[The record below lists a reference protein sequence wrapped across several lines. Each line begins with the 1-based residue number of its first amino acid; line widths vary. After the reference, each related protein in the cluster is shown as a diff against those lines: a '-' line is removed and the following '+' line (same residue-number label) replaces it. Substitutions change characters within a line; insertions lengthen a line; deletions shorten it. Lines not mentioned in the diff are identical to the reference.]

1 MKSTVP
7 VRTFCVF
14 LITGLLAFLPIQ
26 ASVAQEA
33 AEGSLYIVQRGDTL
47 FKIAATFGSS
57 VEAFTEVN
65 NLSNPS
71 LIFVGQQ
78 LQVPLAPAPA
88 APAPLPSFV
97 EPVLSG
103 ALGSGLTHSVSQ
115 GESLSQIAAE
125 FELPLDD
132 LVDHNEI
139 ENASLLHVGQIIE
152 IPGLRPMYINAPWP
166 EPVTAL
172 QTGPALLQEGQSARL
187 LLQTSRPAQLR
198 GDFLGKQLNFISD
211 ENGLTHWAL
220 LGVPLATGAGY
231 QTLAIDVDDGERL
244 IGFQWPI
251 EIQEGIFGRE
261 AIILPEDDLDT
272 LEPETERVE
281 QELLQ
286 HLVSGFRPGRWFDGL
301 MLRPSAG
308 RIVSRFGT
316 LRSYNRGPYDRI
328 HRGVDYA
335 APTGTEIRAA
345 ADGLV
350 VLAADLNVRGLS
362 IMIDHG
368 LGVFSGYWHLSEMD
382 VIIGEFVRAGDGI
395 GKMGNTGR
403 STGSHLHWQLWVNGV
418 AVNPLQWLHTDFT
431 SLGDFQE

>member
-1 MKSTVP
+1 MKSP
-7 VRTFCVF
+7 VLIQIVRVF
-14 LITGLLAFLPIQ
+14 LITGLLTFLPFQ
-26 ASVAQEA
+26 AGVAQDA

-57 VEAFTEVN
+57 VEAFTQVN

-88 APAPLPSFV
+88 ARPPLPSYV
-97 EPVLSG
+97 EPVLNV
-103 ALGSGLTHSVSQ
+103 ARGSVLTHRVSQ

-125 FELPLDD
+125 FELALDD
-132 LVDHNEI
+132 LVEHNEI
-139 ENASLLHVGQIIE
+139 ENASLLHVGQVIE
-152 IPGLRPMYINAPWP
+152 IPGLKPTYITAPWP
-166 EPVTAL
+166 DPVTAL
-172 QTGPALLQEGQSARL
+172 QTGPAVLREGESARL
-187 LLQTSRPAQLR
+187 LLQTSRPSQLR
-198 GDFLGKQLNFISD
+198 GSFLGKQLNFISG

-220 LGVPLATGAGY
+220 LGVPLDTEAGY
-231 QTLAIDVDDGERL
+231 QTLAIDVDDGEKMV
-244 IGFQWPI
+244 GFQWPL
-251 EIQEGIFGRE
+251 EIHEGIFGRE
-261 AIILPEDDLDT
+261 AIILPQDDLDT
-272 LEPETERVE
+272 LEPEVELVE

-301 MLRPSAG
+301 MMRPSAG

-316 LRSYNRGPYDRI
+316 LRSYNRGPYDRL
-328 HRGVDYA
+328 HLGVDYA
-335 APTGTEIRAA
+335 APTGTGIRAV

-362 IMIDHG
+362 ILLDHG
-368 LGVFSGYWHLSEMD
+368 LGVFTGYWHLSAMD
-382 VIIGEFVRAGDGI
+382 VVTGDFVRAGDSI

-418 AVNPLQWLHTDFT
+418 AVNPLQWLHTDFS
-431 SLGDFQE
+431 SLGDSQE

>member
-1 MKSTVP
+1 MKSP
-7 VRTFCVF
+7 ALIRIPFVF
-14 LITGLLAFLPIQ
+14 LIAGLLAFWPLQ
-26 ASVAQEA
+26 AGVAQEA
-33 AEGSLYIVQRGDTL
+33 GEGSLYIVQRGDTL

-88 APAPLPSFV
+88 APAPLPSFI
-97 EPVLSG
+97 EPVLNV
-103 ALGSGLTHSVSQ
+103 ARGSVLTHRVSR
-115 GESLSQIAAE
+115 GDSLSQIAAE
-125 FELPLDD
+125 FELALDD
-132 LVDHNEI
+132 LVNHNEI

-152 IPGLRPMYINAPWP
+152 IPGLKPTYIDAPWP

-172 QTGPALLQEGQSARL
+172 QTGPAIMQEGQSARL
-187 LLQTSRPAQLR
+187 LLQTSRPSQLS
-198 GDFLGKQLNFISD
+198 GNFLGNQLNFISD
-211 ENGLTHWAL
+211 ESGLTHWAL
-220 LGVPLATGAGY
+220 MGVPLDTGAGY

-251 EIQEGIFGRE
+251 EIHEGIFGRE
-261 AIILPEDDLDT
+261 AIILPQDDLDT
-272 LEPETERVE
+272 LDPETERVE

-301 MLRPSAG
+301 MLRPSVG

-316 LRSYNRGPYDRI
+316 LRSYNRGPYDRL

-335 APTGTEIRAA
+335 APTGTEIRAV

-362 IMIDHG
+362 VMIDHG
-368 LGVFSGYWHLSEMD
+368 LGVFSGYWHLSEMEA
-382 VIIGEFVRAGDGI
+382 IIGDFVRAGESI

-418 AVNPLQWLHTDFT
+418 AVNPLQWLYTDFT
-431 SLGDFQE
+431 SLGNAQE